1 MCVTY
6 RKDIDNSASD
16 SQQCFVLL
24 KIILII
30 TTVVPFAHG
39 KLSNIN
45 RKFQKASACSQISVL
60 EVLYDLA
67 LNPKDV

>member
-1 MCVTY
+1 M
-6 RKDIDNSASD
+6 
-16 SQQCFVLL
+16 LL

-30 TTVVPFAHG
+30 TSVVVPLAHR
-39 KLSNIN
+39 KLSNTN